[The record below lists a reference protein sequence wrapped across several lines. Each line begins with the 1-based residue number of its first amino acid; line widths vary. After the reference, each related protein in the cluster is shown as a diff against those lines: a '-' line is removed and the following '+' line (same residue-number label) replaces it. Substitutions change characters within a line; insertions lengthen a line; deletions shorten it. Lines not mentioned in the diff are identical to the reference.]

1 MTECESP
8 QHVRRCL
15 PSSPLGC
22 SNIRFL
28 NSHYEGNHINSE
40 QAAMQLVSQVKFTG
54 TPENFHRLVG
64 ALMQIYY

>member
-1 MTECESP
+1 
-8 QHVRRCL
+8 
-15 PSSPLGC
+15 
-22 SNIRFL
+22 L